1 MAKAMTA
8 AERKAMIADSLDPD
22 AEPIDLPES
31 AHVPDPVVVPPVVSA
46 AVPPLGGDAAGLI
59 AALVAAL
66 QQSNAG
72 TADAIREGLTANAAM
87 ARNPIAETYLNGGY
101 PAKSVFSHKDGDL
114 AHPRT
119 KLRCPMFLGVY
130 TEHGQVVPAFE
141 IYEDVCTEQE
151 RVLCNDLQPG
161 SFDVERNDGQSAKWQ
176 IVEQK
181 DAHGEI
187 TRLVIAVPQM
197 WLSKDQQAQMP
208 PMLRVNRKGETT
220 AGFLK
225 QLVEA
230 ASAA

>member
-1 MAKAMTA
+1 M
-8 AERKAMIADSLDPD
+8 
-22 AEPIDLPES
+22 
-31 AHVPDPVVVPPVVSA
+31 
-46 AVPPLGGDAAGLI
+46 
-59 AALVAAL
+59 
-66 QQSNAG
+66 
-72 TADAIREGLTANAAM
+72 
-87 ARNPIAETYLNGGY
+87 
-101 PAKSVFSHKDGDL
+101 
-114 AHPRT
+114 
-119 KLRCPMFLGVY
+119 
-130 TEHGQVVPAFE
+130 
-141 IYEDVCTEQE
+141 
-151 RVLCNDLQPG
+151 LCNDLQPG
-161 SFDVERNDGQSAKWQ
+161 SFDVERNDGVSAKWQ